1 METDQP
7 EVLFICTGNYY
18 RSRFCEMYY
27 NHLCQSKR
35 ADSKGLLADK
45 GLTEGPLSIHTA
57 TYFNEL
63 NIPLEAE
70 RFPEQLAE
78 VHLISFPTVIALCER
93 EHMPLME
100 EQFPDWADKITYWQV
115 NDIDFT
121 EPRLALPELKKM
133 VEQLFQN
140 RS

>member
-1 METDQP
+1 
-7 EVLFICTGNYY
+7 
-18 RSRFCEMYY
+18 MYY
-27 NHLCQSKR
+27 NHLSQTKR

-63 NIPLEAE
+63 SIPLEAE

-78 VHLISFPTVIALCER
+78 AHLISTPMVIALCER
-93 EHMPLME
+93 EHRPLME
-100 EQFPDWADKITYWQV
+100 EQFPDWVDKITYWQV

-133 VEQLFQN
+133 VEHLFQN
-140 RS
+140 R

>member
-27 NHLCQSKR
+27 NHLSQSKR

-45 GLTEGPLSIHTA
+45 GLNEGPLSIHTA

-63 NIPLEAE
+63 GIPLGIK

-78 VHLISFPTVIALCER
+78 VHLMATPMVIALCER
-93 EHMPLME
+93 EHRPLME
-100 EQFPDWADKITYWQV
+100 EQFPDWADKIIYWQV

-133 VEQLFQN
+133 VEHLFQN

>member
-1 METDQP
+1 MDIDKP

-27 NHLCQSKR
+27 NHISQSKR

-45 GLTEGPLSIHTA
+45 GLTEGPLSVHTIG
-57 TYFNEL
+57 FLKEL
-63 NIPLEAE
+63 NIPFDLQ
-70 RFPEQLAE
+70 RFPAQLE
-78 VHLISFPTVIALCER
+78 ETHLLSTSIVIALCER
-93 EHMPLME
+93 EHRPLME
-100 EQFPDWADKITYWQV
+100 EQFPDWANKIIYWQV

-133 VEQLFQN
+133 VEHLFQN
-140 RS
+140 R